1 MGLKVDMALSDTT
14 SQMENRRYGRWRSRI
29 PEFIHSGHSKPL
41 GHRASDESRPAC
53 VQEVKDS
60 DREQSG
66 CKKTVTMAPVSRY
79 MTDKSLYVMRKP
91 LISSTQSQMPIL
103 KNSPTFEDSN
113 KEPHL
118 TLKADFLEEKEK
130 SSVKQSVKSIKDDLY
145 TFSPPMSS
153 EDLDTSM
160 NISDLRLWSCDEEPI
175 FNTLS
180 NEHSLSSSPTAIL
193 SLTVPQV
200 PKLTSTPLSSFHS
213 PNHTSCYTR
222 SVKTRAGEMDKGKDT
237 LLNKGSSQYYNK
249 NYTHVPKH
257 MSPYQANYWACAIPN
272 SMPPS
277 PDRRSPS
284 WDPDK
289 EYQALLDYTYPLRPN
304 MANTWSSPESL
315 LQTEP
320 LLQDSGIELDHIH
333 SSSSLSCLDQS
344 QTWTRQER
352 YSPTRGQSLTG
363 VHSLNLRKLSYSKSS
378 DDILSSSLYSSLDQT
393 GLSAENLDCD
403 KKHYRK
409 FGVFSTFRSDPT
421 FIRSKHI
428 LARPGSRDE
437 WDEEF
442 LRLPEQIKELNLL
455 SQQLRDISA
464 QISKP
469 VTTSWES
476 LGSEVTSVR
485 SPTVQVDKQELVVEQ
500 SGDEDRLKAKDHS
513 QEAGARIQAISR
525 EVNRRN
531 LREVKTIMDQL
542 SGMSMSELQRTI
554 CVDQVEKE
562 PEESL
567 MQHIVVFCSNL
578 EKLIQWLYKVVE
590 KVEVLSPPTVDLD
603 SVKAS
608 LADYKSFQEDVHA
621 HKPLTTDVLQTGE
634 MLLHCMSSASPF
646 LKETLALIERQS
658 HTLETHSEYLFS
670 SIISAMDSLTD
681 PRTQET
687 SEEVS

>member
-1 MGLKVDMALSDTT
+1 MALSDTS

-41 GHRASDESRPAC
+41 FHRASDESRPAC
-53 VQEVKDS
+53 AQEVKDS

-79 MTDKSLYVMRKP
+79 MTDKSLYIMRKP
-91 LISSTQSQMPIL
+91 LISATQGQMPIL
-103 KNSPTFEDSN
+103 KNSPTFDDSN
-113 KEPHL
+113 KEPHII
-118 TLKADFLEEKEK
+118 LKADSPQEKEK
-130 SSVKQSVKSIKDDLY
+130 CSVKQSVKSIKDDSY
-145 TFSPPMSS
+145 TFSPPISS
-153 EDLDTSM
+153 EYLDTSM
-160 NISDLRLWSCDEEPI
+160 NISDLRLWSCDEKPI
-175 FNTLS
+175 FNPLS
-180 NEHSLSSSPTAIL
+180 NESSLCSSPTAIL

-200 PKLTSTPLSSFHS
+200 PKLTSTPLRSSHS
-213 PNHTSCYTR
+213 LNRTSCYTK
-222 SVKTRAGEMDKGKDT
+222 SVKTRVSEMDKGKDT
-237 LLNKGSSQYYNK
+237 FLNKGSSQYYNK

-277 PDRRSPS
+277 PDRSSPS
-284 WDPDK
+284 WDPEK

-315 LQTEP
+315 LRTEP
-320 LLQDSGIELDHIH
+320 LLQDSGIELDYIH
-333 SSSSLSCLDQS
+333 SLSSLSCLDQS
-344 QTWTRQER
+344 QTRTRPER
-352 YSPTRGQSLTG
+352 YSPPRGQSLTG
-363 VHSLNLRKLSYSKSS
+363 VHKRKLSYSKSS

-393 GLSAENLDCD
+393 GLSGENLDCD
-403 KKHYRK
+403 RKHYRK

-421 FIRSKHI
+421 FIRSTHI
-428 LARPGSRDE
+428 LARPGSREE

-469 VTTSWES
+469 VTSSWES

-485 SPTVQVDKQELVVEQ
+485 SPTVQVDKRKLVVEK
-500 SGDEDRLKAKDHS
+500 SGDEDLLKDEDDS
-513 QEAGARIQAISR
+513 QEPGARIQEISR

-531 LREVKTIMDQL
+531 LREVKTIMNQL

-554 CVDQVEKE
+554 CVDQVEEE

-578 EKLIQWLYKVVE
+578 EKLIRWLYKVVE

-681 PRTQET
+681 PRTPER
-687 SEEVS
+687 EFLDD

>member
-1 MGLKVDMALSDTT
+1 MGLGVDMALSDT
-14 SQMENRRYGRWRSRI
+14 SSPMENRRYGRWRSRI

-41 GHRASDESRPAC
+41 VHRASDESRPAC
-53 VQEVKDS
+53 AQEVKDS
-60 DREQSG
+60 YREQSG

-79 MTDKSLYVMRKP
+79 MTDKSLYIMRKP
-91 LISSTQSQMPIL
+91 LISATQSQMPIL
-103 KNSPTFEDSN
+103 KNSPTFDDSN
-113 KEPHL
+113 KEPHII
-118 TLKADFLEEKEK
+118 LKADSPQEKEK
-130 SSVKQSVKSIKDDLY
+130 CSVKQSVKSIKDDSY
-145 TFSPPMSS
+145 TFSQPMSS

-175 FNTLS
+175 LNTLS
-180 NEHSLSSSPTAIL
+180 NESSLSSSPTAIL

-200 PKLTSTPLSSFHS
+200 PKLTSTPLRSSHS
-213 PNHTSCYTR
+213 PIRTSCYTK
-222 SVKTRAGEMDKGKDT
+222 SVKTRVSEMDKGKDT
-237 LLNKGSSQYYNK
+237 FLNKGSSQYYNK

-277 PDRRSPS
+277 PDRSSPS

-315 LQTEP
+315 LRTEP

-344 QTWTRQER
+344 QTRTRPER
-352 YSPTRGQSLTG
+352 YSPPRGQSLTG
-363 VHSLNLRKLSYSKSS
+363 VHKRKLSYSKSS

-393 GLSAENLDCD
+393 GLSGENLDCD
-403 KKHYRK
+403 RKHYRK

-421 FIRSKHI
+421 FIRSTHI
-428 LARPGSRDE
+428 LARPGSREE

-469 VTTSWES
+469 VTSSWES

-485 SPTVQVDKQELVVEQ
+485 SPTVQVDKRELVVEK
-500 SGDEDRLKAKDHS
+500 SGDEDLLKDEDDS
-513 QEAGARIQAISR
+513 QEPGARIQEISR

-531 LREVKTIMDQL
+531 LREVKTIMNQL

-554 CVDQVEKE
+554 CVDQVEEE

-578 EKLIQWLYKVVE
+578 EKLIRWLYKVVE

-681 PRTQET
+681 PRTPER
-687 SEEVS
+687 EFLDD

>member
-1 MGLKVDMALSDTT
+1 MALSDT
-14 SQMENRRYGRWRSRI
+14 SSPMENRRYGRWRSRI
-29 PEFIHSGHSKPL
+29 PDFIHSGHSKQL
-41 GHRASDESRPAC
+41 VHRASDESRPAC
-53 VQEVKDS
+53 AQEVKDS

-79 MTDKSLYVMRKP
+79 MTDKSLYIMRKP
-91 LISSTQSQMPIL
+91 LISATQSQMPIL
-103 KNSPTFEDSN
+103 KNSPTFDDSN
-113 KEPHL
+113 KEPHII
-118 TLKADFLEEKEK
+118 LKADSPQEKEK
-130 SSVKQSVKSIKDDLY
+130 RSVKQSVKSNKDDSY
-145 TFSPPMSS
+145 TFSQPMSS

-180 NEHSLSSSPTAIL
+180 NESSLSRSPTAIL

-200 PKLTSTPLSSFHS
+200 PKLTSTPLRSSHS
-213 PNHTSCYTR
+213 PIRTSCYTN
-222 SVKTRAGEMDKGKDT
+222 SVKTRVSEMDKGKDT
-237 LLNKGSSQYYNK
+237 FLNKGSSQYYNK

-277 PDRRSPS
+277 PDRSSPS

-304 MANTWSSPESL
+304 MANIWSSPESL
-315 LQTEP
+315 LRTEP

-344 QTWTRQER
+344 QTRTRPER
-352 YSPTRGQSLTG
+352 YSPPRGQSLTG
-363 VHSLNLRKLSYSKSS
+363 VHKRKLSYSKSS

-393 GLSAENLDCD
+393 GLSGENLDCD
-403 KKHYRK
+403 RKHYRK

-421 FIRSKHI
+421 FIRSTHI
-428 LARPGSRDE
+428 LARPGSREE

-469 VTTSWES
+469 VTSSWES
-476 LGSEVTSVR
+476 LGSEVTSFR
-485 SPTVQVDKQELVVEQ
+485 SPTVQVDKRKLVVEK
-500 SGDEDRLKAKDHS
+500 SGDEDLLKDEDDS
-513 QEAGARIQAISR
+513 QEPGARIQEISR

-531 LREVKTIMDQL
+531 LREVKTIMNQL

-554 CVDQVEKE
+554 CVDQVEEE

-578 EKLIQWLYKVVE
+578 EKLIRWLYKVVE

-658 HTLETHSEYLFS
+658 YTLETHSEYLFS

-681 PRTQET
+681 PRTPER
-687 SEEVS
+687 EFLDD